1 MNALYFVATVL
12 SAGGVTVLVHDLL
25 SRAVWLA
32 QRRTVSLN
40 DMKPSRV
47 RRALRIRAPRDCRG
61 RYTHGRI
68 V

>member
-1 MNALYFVATVL
+1 MNAFQFMIAVL
-12 SAGGVTVLVHDLL
+12 SAGGVTVLAPDLR

>member
-1 MNALYFVATVL
+1 MNVFQFMIAVL
-12 SAGGVTVLVHDLL
+12 SAGGVTVLAHDLL

-32 QRRTVSLN
+32 QRRTVSIN
-40 DMKPSRV
+40 DMNQMRV
-47 RRALRIRAPRDCRG
+47 RRALRLKQPRDYRG